1 MTSML
6 SSRQRGAVRLAWRFI
21 APYRGR
27 VLGALLALLFTAAI
41 TLSMGQGIK
50 LLVDQ
55 GLATQ
60 SPAALRHSLLLFFVL
75 VLALA
80 FGTYTRFYL
89 VSWIG
94 ERVVADIRRRVFD
107 HLIELHP
114 GFYESNRSSEIQ
126 SRLTADTT
134 LLQSVIGSSLSMA
147 LRNLIMLIG
156 GSILLVVTNPKLSG
170 IVLLALPLVVAPIL
184 LFGRRV
190 RALSRQSQDRV
201 ADVGSYVGEVLGQ
214 IKTVQA
220 YNHQDEDKR
229 RFGESAE
236 AAFDVARKRIAQ
248 RSWLITVVIVLVLGA
263 VGVMLWVGGMDVI
276 AGRISGGELA
286 AFVFYSLIVG
296 SSFGTLSEVIG
307 ELQRAAGAAE
317 RIGELLRSRNAIVA
331 PERPQPL
338 QRPVQGRIELQGVR
352 FAYPSRADS
361 YAIDGVDLQVAAGE
375 TLALV
380 GPSGAGKSTLFD
392 LLLRFFDPQQ
402 GRILIDGVPID
413 QLDPRELRAC
423 FALVSQTP
431 ALFYGSIEDNIRYG
445 RLDASQA
452 EVEAA
457 ARAAHAHE
465 FIQRLPQGY
474 QTHLGEAG
482 LGLSG
487 GQRQRLAIARALL
500 ADAPIL
506 LLDEATSALDAES
519 EHLIQQALPSLMAG
533 RTTLVIAHRLA
544 TVKQADRIAVI
555 ERGRLAAIGR
565 HWPACRA
572 DRQQRAVCA
581 PGRAAVRQL
590 ALRLDGGGGAGRG
603 DDDRRHGQ
611 PLPPEQLLAEE
622 DQATERG
629 DRRLQAHQHAE
640 GTRGH
645 ACQGDHFQAVRQRR

>member
-1 MTSML
+1 MLSIL
-6 SSRQRGAVRLAWRFI
+6 SSRQRNALCMAWRFI

-27 VLGALLALLFTAAI
+27 VFGALLALMFTAAI

-60 SPAALRHSLLLFFVL
+60 SPAALQQSIGLFFVL

-80 FGTYTRFYL
+80 IGTFTRFYL

-94 ERVVADIRRRVFD
+94 ERFVADIRKRVFN

-147 LRNLIMLIG
+147 LRNVIMLVG
-156 GSILLVVTNPKLSG
+156 GSVLLVVTNAKLSG
-170 IVLLALPLVVAPIL
+170 IVLMALPLVVAPIL
-184 LFGRRV
+184 IFGRRV

-220 YNHQDEDKR
+220 YNHQNEDKR
-229 RFGESAE
+229 RFGLSAE
-236 AAFDVARKRIAQ
+236 AAFDTARQRIAQ
-248 RSWLITVVIVLVLGA
+248 RAWLITVVIVLVLGA

-296 SSFGTLSEVIG
+296 SAFGTLSEVIG

-317 RIGELLRSRNAIVA
+317 RIAELLQARNEITSPATDA
-331 PERPQPL
+331 LHLTQ
-338 QRPVQGRIELQGVR
+338 PVQGRIELQGLR
-352 FAYPSRADS
+352 FAYPSRPGSFAVDG
-361 YAIDGVDLQVAAGE
+361 IDLKVAAGE

-380 GPSGAGKSTLFD
+380 GSSGAGKSTLFD

-402 GRILIDGVPID
+402 GSILIDGVPIQ
-413 QLDPRELRAC
+413 QLDPRELRSS
-423 FALVSQTP
+423 FALVSQNP
-431 ALFYGSIEDNIRYG
+431 ALFFGSVEDNIRYG
-445 RLDASQA
+445 KTTATLA

-457 ARAAHAHE
+457 AKAAHAHE
-465 FIQRLPQGY
+465 FIMKLPDGY
-474 QTHLGEAG
+474 QTHLGDAG

-500 ADAPIL
+500 VNAPIL

-519 EHLIQQALPSLMAG
+519 EHLIQQALPPLMQG

-544 TVKQADRIAVI
+544 TVKSADRIAVI
-555 ERGRLAAIGR
+555 EHGKLAAIGT
-565 HWPACRA
+565 HSEL
-572 DRQQRAVCA
+572 VSSS
-581 PGRAAVRQL
+581 
-590 ALRLDGGGGAGRG
+590 
-603 DDDRRHGQ
+603 
-611 PLPPEQLLAEE
+611 PLYARLAE
-622 DQATERG
+622 
-629 DRRLQAHQHAE
+629 LQFSNEAE
-640 GTRGH
+640 T
-645 ACQGDHFQAVRQRR
+645 AV

>member
-1 MTSML
+1 MTSIL
-6 SSRQRGAVRLAWRFI
+6 SSRQRGAMRLAWRFI

-27 VLGALLALLFTAAI
+27 VVGALLALMFTAAI

-60 SPAALRHSLLLFFVL
+60 SPAALRQSLLLFFVL

-156 GSILLVVTNPKLSG
+156 GSVLLVVTNPKLSG

-220 YNHQDEDKR
+220 YNHQNEDKR

-317 RIGELLRSRNAIVA
+317 RIGELLRARNAIVA
-331 PERPQPL
+331 PEQPQHLP
-338 QRPVQGRIELQGVR
+338 QPVQGRIELQGVR
-352 FAYPSRADS
+352 FAYPSRSDS
-361 YAIDGVDLQVAAGE
+361 YAIDGIDLQVAAGE

-392 LLLRFFDPQQ
+392 LLLRFFDPQG

-413 QLDPRELRAC
+413 QLDPRELRAS
-423 FALVSQTP
+423 FALVSQNP
-431 ALFYGSIEDNIRYG
+431 ALFFGSVEDNIRYG

-465 FIQRLPQGY
+465 FIQRLPLGY
-474 QTHLGEAG
+474 LTHLGEAG

-555 ERGRLAAIGR
+555 EQGRLAAIGR
-565 HWPACRA
+565 HAE
-572 DRQQRAVCA
+572 
-581 PGRAAVRQL
+581 L
-590 ALRLDGGGGAGRG
+590 IESS
-603 DDDRRHGQ
+603 
-611 PLPPEQLLAEE
+611 PLYARLAE
-622 DQATERG
+622 
-629 DRRLQAHQHAE
+629 LQF
-640 GTRGH
+640 GN
-645 ACQGDHFQAVRQRR
+645 